1 MESKQLTTNYQLYKL
16 DEQFK
21 NAHNVIKVIDQSQNF
36 YNGIQYPNQNYN
48 NMIRVTLNICS
59 FSATIKASK
68 ICGTPIYLT
77 FTADNLE
84 TDCTALRQFDEYN
97 CNKLHL
103 KENNYQAAL
112 NGFVNGTEVTFIRW
126 DDDDTTYKGIY
137 KGGLVEEHIDLR
149 NFALANPFIHEIQNQ
164 QWVMFWEDYSVGG
177 IKEMVEGKD
186 EKEIEAKR
194 KLIERELG
202 NGNQDDYKDKEFI
215 NHSLAKVY
223 TRFFRV
229 DGEVY
234 FMCSTK
240 EVDLFRYPHPLSRK
254 VSKNIIKKIVDKY
267 LDDIK
272 KDKEDENGDLI
283 QDYKIDYED
292 LIMSATSSEAFSDK
306 EYKKI
311 KEKFSLYP
319 FAVFR
324 PFAQNRFF
332 YGRSDISQMI
342 AIQKALNFSLSMTL
356 KCMENNAY
364 NKILVKPDALQG
376 QVITNEPSQ
385 VLVDYSGFTNQ
396 WGIKFAESQPMPNG
410 LLDSAD
416 RILAMTRVIY
426 GFNDVMDGS
435 LSNQDMSGYMLQQ
448 MIKQSNTSIEQ
459 QQQLF
464 WLYNEEKAAIRLLY
478 YKHYV
483 DIARYTYEISDAEY
497 EGNEQAR
504 QILQQ
509 GVANGK
515 QMMTMPDIDPQEI
528 KAQLNK
534 PSHKIK
540 IGQITN
546 EELYGVG
553 FDITIDAIQGL
564 ADSKLIEQQMWDNL
578 LLNGGIN
585 NISPEI
591 LDMYLQASPNV
602 SPRTKAALKTV
613 IDNLKQSK
621 LKQLEGQYR
630 ELLSKTQQIM
640 TYAKQLESMTG
651 YQSNYLKNLQVEFT
665 TKVNDQNKII
675 GSLAKDLDKYRSVEG
690 NNSPGEVK
698 SNNSRGIDGSRMSQ
712 TVNHISQ

>member
-1 MESKQLTTNYQLYKL
+1 MENEKQLTTNYQLYRL
-16 DEQFK
+16 DSEFK
-21 NAHNVIKVIDQSQNF
+21 NAHNVVNVIDQAQNF
-36 YNGIQYPNQNYN
+36 YNGKQYPNENFN

-59 FSATIKASK
+59 FSANIKASK
-68 ICGTPIYLT
+68 VCGTPLYLT

-103 KENNYQAAL
+103 KQSNFQAAL

-149 NFALANPFIHEIQNQ
+149 NLALANPFIHDIQNQ
-164 QWVMFWEDYSVGG
+164 AWVMFWEEYSVAG
-177 IKEMVEGKD
+177 IKAMVEGKD
-186 EKEIEAKR
+186 KKEIEAKK
-194 KLIERELG
+194 KLIEREIS
-202 NGNQDDYKDKEFI
+202 NGEQDEYMDKEFI
-215 NHSLAKVY
+215 NHSLAKVF

-254 VSKNIIKKIVDKY
+254 VGKSIIKKIVDDY
-267 LDDIK
+267 LDKIK

-283 QDYKIDYED
+283 LDYKIDYED
-292 LIMSATSSEAFSDK
+292 LIMSATGNEAFTD
-306 EYKKI
+306 EDYKKI

-324 PFAQNRFF
+324 PFFQNRFF

-364 NKILVKPDALQG
+364 NKIIVKPDALQG

-385 VLVDYSGFTNQ
+385 VLTDYSGFTNT

-416 RILAMTRVIY
+416 RIFAMTRVVY

-435 LSNQDMSGYMLQQ
+435 MTNQNISGYAIQQ
-448 MIKQSNTSIEQ
+448 MIKQANSSIEQ

-464 WLYNEEKAAIRLLY
+464 WIYNEDKAAIRLLY

-483 DIARYTYEISDAEY
+483 DKAKYTYEISDADY
-497 EGNEQAR
+497 QVNEQAR
-504 QILQQ
+504 EILKQ

-515 QMMTMPDIDPQEI
+515 QMMTLPDVDPQEI
-528 KAQLNK
+528 KHQLSK
-534 PSHKIK
+534 PSHKVKLGTID
-540 IGQITN
+540 N
-546 EELYGVG
+546 EDLYGVN
-553 FDITIDAIQGL
+553 FDISIDVMQGL
-564 ADSKLIEQQMWDNL
+564 ADSKLVEQQMWDNL

-585 NISPEI
+585 NISPEV

-602 SPRTKAALKTV
+602 SPRTKAALSSV
-613 IDNLKQSK
+613 IENLKQSK
-621 LKQLEGQYR
+621 IRQLEAQYQ
-630 ELLSKTQQIM
+630 ELLGKTQQIM
-640 TYAKQLESMTG
+640 AYAKQLESVTG
-651 YQSNYLKNLQVEFT
+651 YQGNYLKNLQTEFT

-675 GSLAKDLDKYRSVEG
+675 GGLTKDLDKYRSVTNEV
-690 NNSPGEVK
+690 SAGEVK
-698 SNNSRGIDGSRMSQ
+698 SNNSRGIGGSKQSQ
-712 TVNHISQ
+712 VQ